1 MSRLTRLV
9 PARAAFAA
17 TVGLTPSAAWA
28 GNYWD
33 DLAWQVR
40 PLVLVGGEADA
51 NAATWAERLEADR
64 CALLERRIHWLDI
77 REDGTVVRRFDG
89 SDTAGFEA
97 TRLDVQAAAT
107 VRERVGWSPGDEA
120 RLVLFGL
127 DGQEKYRGRP
137 DSLDTIWSLIDRMP
151 MRRDEVVR
159 EPDDCAG

>member
-64 CALLERRIHWLDI
+64 CALL
-77 REDGTVVRRFDG
+77 
-89 SDTAGFEA
+89 
-97 TRLDVQAAAT
+97 
-107 VRERVGWSPGDEA
+107 
-120 RLVLFGL
+120 
-127 DGQEKYRGRP
+127 
-137 DSLDTIWSLIDRMP
+137 
-151 MRRDEVVR
+151 
-159 EPDDCAG
+159 